1 MSLSSIGSRHPV
13 CCAPGATVADVVRR
27 MEEHDVGSVVVV
39 DGPRPVGIV
48 TDRDLV
54 LRVLRV
60 RLDPATVPVS
70 RVMSAPLETVPDDL
84 SPLDAAA
91 RMRERRIRRLPIVG
105 PNGDLRGIVTLDD
118 LLHHVGRTTAE
129 MSDVIEAFPVP
140 RVGG

>member
-1 MSLSSIGSRHPV
+1 MSLSSIGSRRAV
-13 CCAPGATVADVVRR
+13 CCGPNARVSDVVRR

-39 DGPRPVGIV
+39 EDGRPVGIV

-60 RLDPATVPVS
+60 RLDPAEVPVT
-70 RVMSAPLETVPDDL
+70 RVMTSPLETVTDDL
-84 SPLDAAA
+84 SPLEAAA
-91 RMRERRIRRLPIVG
+91 RMRERRVRRLPVLG
-105 PNGDLRGIVTLDD
+105 ADGALLGIVTLDD

-129 MSDVIEAFPVP
+129 MSDVIGAFPVP